1 MDLKSIQDYQEPLLK
16 ERPIQVDFDLQG
28 PPSSEQ
34 QFTHKLVE
42 VEPTDA
48 STKFL
53 RYHQQYGHVLP
64 KNIQAMAKR

>member
-1 MDLKSIQDYQEPLLK
+1 LLK
-16 ERPIQVDFDLQG
+16 ECLIQVNFGLQQG
-28 PPSSEQ
+28 PPSSKQ

-53 RYHQQYGHVLP
+53 CYHQQYGHASP
-64 KNIQAMAKR
+64 KKIQAMAKQGILPR